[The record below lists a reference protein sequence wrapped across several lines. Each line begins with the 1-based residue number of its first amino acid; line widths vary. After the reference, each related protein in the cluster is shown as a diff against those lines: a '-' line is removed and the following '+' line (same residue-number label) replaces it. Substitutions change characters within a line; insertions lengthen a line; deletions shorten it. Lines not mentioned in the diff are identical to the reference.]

1 MILKYKVVFVPKD
14 PRYDYSEDIEKYD
27 LVEDMPYCCS
37 EMKDNSEYV
46 SYNPDNGKLNLRF
59 DEEWCD
65 TPDWT
70 DIEYCPWCG
79 EKIIVEVVKR
89 TKIIQKFK
97 KKTITKNVCEFVG
110 QEEVDCD

>member
-1 MILKYKVVFVPKD
+1 MILKYKLVFVPKD
-14 PRYDYSEDIEKYD
+14 PRYNYSEDIEKYD

-46 SYNPDNGKLNLRF
+46 SYNPDNGKLSLRF
-59 DEEWCD
+59 DEEWCNEA
-65 TPDWT
+65 DWV

-79 EKIIVEVVKR
+79 EKIVVEVVKR
-89 TKIIQKFK
+89 TKIVQKFK
-97 KKTITKNVCEFVG
+97 KKTITKNICEFVG